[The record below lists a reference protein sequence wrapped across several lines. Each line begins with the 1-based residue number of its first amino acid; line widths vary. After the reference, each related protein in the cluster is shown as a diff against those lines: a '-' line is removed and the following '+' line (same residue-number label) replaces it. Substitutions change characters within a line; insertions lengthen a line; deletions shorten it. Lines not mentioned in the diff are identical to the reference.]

1 MSTTHPTIADVVK
14 RQDPNAAIA
23 KIVELQNQ
31 KNELYARMPAMESNQ
46 GFSNLTTL
54 RTSLSTPG
62 WRKINQNRQPSKT
75 TSAQVTDSVGI
86 LEDWNEIDQIAAD
99 MNGNSRDW
107 MASEQSST
115 IEAMV
120 QTISATT
127 FNGNEGL
134 VPESFTGFRER
145 YNNTNAVFGS
155 SENIIVGSGTSSDL
169 CYSIYLIGMG
179 PDAAHF
185 LYPKGMVG
193 GLQVM
198 PEGLVTKESSDGMR
212 KVYRTHYRQCIGL
225 GLRNWQKCGRIANI
239 KVSTLIASGAT
250 GDNLV
255 DLMIR
260 LDERVKKESDTTY
273 VWVMNRDCRLWLRLH
288 SLAKASGMVS
298 FDNVAGKRVMHFG
311 DHEILQQDALAA
323 TETAS
328 ALLSVA

>member
-14 RQDPNAAIA
+14 RHDPNGAIA

-46 GFSNLTTL
+46 GFSNLTTM
-54 RTSLSTPG
+54 RTSLSSPG

-75 TSAQVTDSVGI
+75 STAQVTDSIGI

-99 MNGNSRDW
+99 MNGNSREW
-107 MASEQSST
+107 MASEQNGT

-120 QTISATT
+120 QTVAGTL
-127 FNGNEGL
+127 FNGNEAL
-134 VPESFTGFRER
+134 VPESFTGFRQR
-145 YNNTNAVFGS
+145 YNNTNAAFGS

-179 PDAAHF
+179 PEASHF

-198 PEGLVTKESSDGMR
+198 AEGLVTKESSDGMR
-212 KVYRTHYRQCIGL
+212 KVYRTHYRQCVGL
-225 GLRNWQKCGRIANI
+225 GLRDWRKCGRIANI

-255 DLMIR
+255 ELMIR
-260 LDERVKKESDTTY
+260 LDERVRKESDTNY
-273 VWVMNRDCRLWLRLH
+273 VWVMNRECRSWLRLH
-288 SLAKASGMVS
+288 SLAKASGMVG
-298 FDNVAGKRVMHFG
+298 FDMVAGKRVMTFG
-311 DHEILQQDALAA
+311 DHEVLQQDVLAA

-328 ALLSVA
+328 DLLSVA